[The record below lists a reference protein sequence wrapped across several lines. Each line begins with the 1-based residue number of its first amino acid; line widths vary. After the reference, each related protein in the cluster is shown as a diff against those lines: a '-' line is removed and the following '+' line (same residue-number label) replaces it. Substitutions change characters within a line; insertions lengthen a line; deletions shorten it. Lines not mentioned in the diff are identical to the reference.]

1 MGKCYRQLNWED
13 RVRLEALLL
22 GGISKKEIA
31 GILHCHI
38 STVYREIKKGSYEH
52 RNSDYTTEVRY
63 SPEIAQ
69 QKYELGLQNRGAD
82 LKIGSDFELANYIED
97 RIVNENYSPDA
108 VIGELSLPENE
119 GKFETTI
126 CTKTVYNYI
135 DKGVFLCLTNKDL
148 PVKSDCRR
156 DYRKIKKT
164 RKRAQPGESITH
176 RPEEID
182 KREEFGHWEM
192 DSVMGKQGVSE
203 HCLVVLTE
211 RMTRDELIFK
221 TPDHTAASVVEVLD
235 NLERKWGENFHKIF
249 KTITVDNGT
258 EFSDCAG
265 MERSCLKLNAQRTK
279 LYYCHPYS
287 SWERGSNENL
297 NKMIRRWIPKGTNF
311 DSKTSGEII
320 SIQEWMNHYP
330 RRIFGYRSS
339 AELFEQELAKILN
352 AA

>member
-31 GILHCHI
+31 KILHCHI

-52 RNSDYTTEVRY
+52 RRSDYTTEVRY

-69 QKYELGLQNRGAD
+69 QKYEAGLQNRGAD
-82 LKIGSDFELANYIED
+82 LKIGSDFELVNYIED
-97 RIVNENYSPDA
+97 KIVNGNYSPDA

-135 DKGVFLCLTNKDL
+135 DKGVFLCLTNQDL
-148 PVKSDCRR
+148 PVKSESKR
-156 DYRKIKKT
+156 DYRKIKKVQ
-164 RKRAQPGESITH
+164 KRAQSGESISA

-182 KREEFGHWEM
+182 KREELGHWEM
-192 DSVMGKQGVSE
+192 DSVMGKQGKSKS
-203 HCLVVLTE
+203 CLVVLTE
-211 RMTRDELIFK
+211 RMTRKEYIFK
-221 TPDHTAASVVEVLD
+221 VPDHTAGSVVSVIEA
-235 NLERKWGENFHKIF
+235 LEKEWGNDFSKVF
-249 KTITVDNGT
+249 RTITVDNGT

-265 MERSCLKLNAQRTK
+265 MESSCLHPGTKRTK
-279 LYYCHPYS
+279 VYYCHPYS

-311 DSKTSGEII
+311 DSKTQEEVL

-330 RRIFGYRSS
+330 RRIFGYRTSG
-339 AELFEQELAKILN
+339 ELFEEELGKLLH

>member
-31 GILHCHI
+31 GILRCHI

-69 QKYELGLQNRGAD
+69 QKYEAGLQNRGAD

-97 RIVNENYSPDA
+97 KIVNENYSPDA

-135 DKGVFLCLTNKDL
+135 DKGVFLYLTNKEL
-148 PVKSDCRR
+148 PVKRNWKRS
-156 DYRKIKKT
+156 YRSIKKIQ
-164 RKRAQPGESITH
+164 KRTQAGESISD

-192 DSVMGKQGVSE
+192 DSVMGKQGESKN
-203 HCLVVLTE
+203 CLVVLTE
-211 RMTRDELIFK
+211 RMSRKECIFK
-221 TPDHTAASVVEVLD
+221 VPDHTATSVVSVIDE
-235 NLERKWGENFHKIF
+235 LEKEWGNDFQRVF
-249 KTITVDNGT
+249 KTITVDNGA

-265 MERSCLKLNAQRTK
+265 MEKSCLHPEMKRTK
-279 LYYCHPYS
+279 VYYCHPYS

-297 NKMIRRWIPKGTNF
+297 NKMIRRKIPKGTNF
-311 DSKTSGEII
+311 DSKTPEEII

-330 RRIFGYRSS
+330 RRIFGYRTSE
-339 AELFEQELAKILN
+339 ELFEQELDKLLN

>member
-1 MGKCYRQLNWED
+1 MGKCYRQLKWED

-22 GGISKKEIA
+22 AGTDKKEIA
-31 GILHCHI
+31 KILHCHI
-38 STVYREIKKGSYEH
+38 STIYREIKRGSYEH
-52 RNSDYTTEVRY
+52 LNSDYTTEIRY
-63 SPEIAQ
+63 SSDMAQ
-69 QKYELGLQNRGAD
+69 KKYELGLENRGAE
-82 LKIGSDFELANYIED
+82 LKIGSDFELANYIENK
-97 RIVNENYSPDA
+97 IVNENYSPDA

-135 DKGVFLCLTNKDL
+135 DKGIFLCLTNKDL
-148 PVKSDCRR
+148 PVKSDSKR

-164 RKRAQPGESITH
+164 QKRAQAGESISQ
-176 RPEEID
+176 RPEDID

-192 DSVMGKQGVSE
+192 DSVMGKQGESE
-203 HCLVVLTE
+203 NCLVVLTE

-221 TPDHTAASVVEVLD
+221 TPDHKASSVVEVLD
-235 NLERKWGENFHKIF
+235 SLEREWGENFHKIF

-265 MERSCLKLNAQRTK
+265 MEKSCLNPDKKRTK

-287 SWERGSNENL
+287 SWERGTNENQ
-297 NKMIRRWIPKGTNF
+297 NKMIRRKIPKGTNF
-311 DSKTSGEII
+311 DAKTQEEII
-320 SIQEWMNHYP
+320 SIQEWINHYP

-339 AELFEQELAKILN
+339 AELFEQELDKIL
-352 AA
+352 AAA